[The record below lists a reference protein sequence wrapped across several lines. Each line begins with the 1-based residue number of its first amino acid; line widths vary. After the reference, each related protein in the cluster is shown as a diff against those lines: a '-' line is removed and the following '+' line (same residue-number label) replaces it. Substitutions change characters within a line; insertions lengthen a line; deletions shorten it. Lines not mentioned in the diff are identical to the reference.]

1 MTGFPGNVRGWVL
14 DEVALLLGRVRAEL
28 PSSFDHVP
36 DGWPGA
42 AELALID
49 AVLSIQARYGASAD
63 KGVRGAIARYKKAF
77 PDRAPWDDLQALA
90 AVDAQSLAEVLGNRQ
105 STGGVLKAAAIVDA
119 AGRLAAAGAVHA
131 VDVDECRHK
140 SAYVGTKGLGPVTW
154 SYFLML
160 LGHDGVKADTLVTRF
175 VTQAVGRDVSAEQV
189 GDLVTD
195 AAKELGVPA
204 TVLDHAIWRHMSAP
218 RKD

>member
-1 MTGFPGNVRGWVL
+1 MS
-14 DEVALLLGRVRAEL
+14 DEVALLLARVRAEL
-28 PSSFDHVP
+28 PPSFDHVP
-36 DGWPGA
+36 DGWRDA
-42 AELALID
+42 IELALID
-49 AVLSIQARYGASAD
+49 AVLSIQARYGTSAD
-63 KGVRGAIARYKKAF
+63 TGVRGAIGRYKKAF
-77 PDRAPWDDLQALA
+77 PDRAPWNDLRVLA

-119 AGRLAAAGAVHA
+119 AARLAASGAVHA
-131 VDVDECRHK
+131 VDVDEGRHK

-175 VTQAVGRDVSAEQV
+175 VAQAVNREVSAEQV
-189 GDLVTD
+189 AELVTD
-195 AAKELGVPA
+195 VARELEVSP

-218 RKD
+218 RKN

>member
-1 MTGFPGNVRGWVL
+1 M
-14 DEVALLLGRVRAEL
+14 
-28 PSSFDHVP
+28 
-36 DGWPGA
+36 
-42 AELALID
+42 
-49 AVLSIQARYGASAD
+49 
-63 KGVRGAIARYKKAF
+63 
-77 PDRAPWDDLQALA
+77 LA

-119 AGRLAAAGAVHA
+119 AGRLVSDGAVHA
-131 VDVDECRHK
+131 VDVDEARHK

-175 VTQAVGRDVSAEQV
+175 VAQAVNREVSAEEV
-189 GDLVTD
+189 TELVTSV
-195 AAKELGVPA
+195 ARELEVSP

-218 RKD
+218 RKN